1 MVYYYFTH
9 LNDDM
14 MLIYWWYDGA
24 NGGMNQPI
32 IQPIYLGKVRGELVD
47 FTTDDGRGVI
57 KKKSDTHFRC
67 VNYIR

>member
-32 IQPIYLGKVRGELVD
+32 YLGKVRGELVD
-47 FTTDDGRGVI
+47 FTIDDGRGVI